1 MTLTTSVLDGQPTK
15 YLLHHHANNE
25 NCNLEKSSFIHSFTC
40 QGQHKQVCVL
50 LFVLFHTV
58 QCVQYSVYSMY
69 IHSYYPLS
77 LSLLWCRVWS
87 DIKPLP
93 HYCWSTVHRLLYRRC
108 KQQLILILKHF
119 KDLIPN
125 MKENTILHIIDKNHT
140 IVPTFKKP
148 KRPEQDLIHIK

>member
-15 YLLHHHANNE
+15 YWLHHHANNE

-77 LSLLWCRVWS
+77 LSLSS
-87 DIKPLP
+87 DVV
-93 HYCWSTVHRLLYRRC
+93 YDR
-108 KQQLILILKHF
+108 ILNLF
-119 KDLIPN
+119 
-125 MKENTILHIIDKNHT
+125 HT
-140 IVPTFKKP
+140 IAGQRFTDFCIDDVNSN
-148 KRPEQDLIHIK
+148 